1 MFIYS
6 GGITSVYG
14 GREDKSTNKEA
25 EADTR
30 EGASSPSSQERGAQ
44 VDAVGGS
51 AAQLTHTDVIWYG
64 GWLGTQGTVG
74 DCSILVTGQSNT
86 AVPAALGREGLHSC

>member
-25 EADTR
+25 EADTL
-30 EGASSPSSQERGAQ
+30 EGASSPSSQEREAQ
-44 VDAVGGS
+44 VDAVGGRHPERT
-51 AAQLTHTDVIWYG
+51 LW
-64 GWLGTQGTVG
+64 TVHG
-74 DCSILVTGQSNT
+74 SKIT
-86 AVPAALGREGLHSC
+86 